1 MIRDILLTKEI
12 DVLLLDLELATCKY
26 LEVKSILKTFP
37 KLRLSFTV
45 VFSEQIYAPNA
56 IKAGVSGYVIKEKA
70 RNAWSIHY

>member
-37 KLRLSFTV
+37 KKLRLSFTV
-45 VFSEQIYAPNA
+45 VFSETNLCP
-56 IKAGVSGYVIKEKA
+56 
-70 RNAWSIHY
+70 